1 VKVAVLPSANVS
13 PFTLGLYIGLGVA
26 IGVLIGVIM
35 GFFIGARTTM
45 RNPVF
50 RPFLQTG
57 LIGIFYDVDSDSLS
71 IEPIERRGDIY
82 ITKGNPPA
90 IYIPVPSATPIRIKG
105 STATAVFGISGSV
118 FRLATDLKALHDLGI
133 AEIVVNEKRIST
145 ERSNPYSEIV
155 DAARRL
161 ASSHSDS
168 LHSLTVDISPDVRI
182 GITYSIGTLARRLAQ
197 AAKNSMLSVFEGA
210 NYAYATGSRM
220 EALLSRMYAVRTGS
234 PTWLRYL
241 FLFLLIGLAAF
252 IVMQALKSSPTAI
265 HAVGGIVTH
274 ILTTTP

>member
-1 VKVAVLPSANVS
+1 VAVLPSANAS
-13 PFTLGLYIGLGVA
+13 PFTLELYIGLGVA
-26 IGVLIGVIM
+26 MGVLIGVIM
-35 GFFIGARTTM
+35 GFFIGARAPL

-118 FRLATDLKALHDLGI
+118 FRLATDIKALHDLGI

-182 GITYSIGTLARRLAQ
+182 GIVYSIGTLARRLAQ
-197 AAKNSMLSVFEGA
+197 AAKNSMLAVFEGA

-220 EALLSRMYAVRTGS
+220 EALLSRMYAVRQGS
-234 PTWLRYL
+234 PTWFRYL
-241 FLFLLIGLAAF
+241 LLFLLIGLVAF

-265 HAVGGIVTH
+265 HAVSGVVTH
-274 ILTTTP
+274 ILTTTTP

>member
-1 VKVAVLPSANVS
+1 VAPLPPANAS
-13 PFTLGLYIGLGVA
+13 PFTTGLYIALGLA
-26 IGVLIGVIM
+26 MGVLVGVIL
-35 GFFIGARTTM
+35 GFFLGARAPL

-71 IEPIERRGDIY
+71 IEPIEKRGDIY

-105 STATAVFGISGSV
+105 TRTTAVFGISGSV
-118 FRLATDLKALHDLGI
+118 FNLATDIKALHDLGI
-133 AEIVVNEKRIST
+133 AEVVVNEKRIST

-161 ASSHSDS
+161 ASAHSDS

-197 AAKNSMLSVFEGA
+197 AAKNSMLAVFEGA

-220 EALLSRMYAVRTGS
+220 EALLSRMYAMRTGS

-241 FLFLLIGLAAF
+241 VLAALIGLVVL
-252 IVMQALKSSPTAI
+252 IVVQVLRGAPSAM
-265 HAVGGIVTH
+265 HAVGGVVTH
-274 ILTTTP
+274 ILTTTTP

>member
-1 VKVAVLPSANVS
+1 MAPLPPANAS
-13 PFTLGLYIGLGVA
+13 PFTTGLYIALGLA
-26 IGVLIGVIM
+26 MGVLVGVIL
-35 GFFIGARTTM
+35 GFFLGARAPL

-71 IEPIERRGDIY
+71 IEPIEKRGDIY

-105 STATAVFGISGSV
+105 TRTTAVFGISGSV
-118 FRLATDLKALHDLGI
+118 FNLATDIKALHDLGI
-133 AEIVVNEKRIST
+133 AEVVVNEKRIST

-161 ASSHSDS
+161 ASAHSDS

-197 AAKNSMLSVFEGA
+197 AAKNSMLAVFEGA

-220 EALLSRMYAVRTGS
+220 EALLSRMYAMRTGS

-241 FLFLLIGLAAF
+241 VLAALIGLVVL
-252 IVMQALKSSPTAI
+252 IVVQVLRGAPSAM
-265 HAVGGIVTH
+265 HAVGGVVTH
-274 ILTTTP
+274 ILTTTTP

>member
-1 VKVAVLPSANVS
+1 MAVLPTANAS
-13 PFTLGLYIGLGVA
+13 PFTTGLYIGLGIA
-26 IGVLIGVIM
+26 MGVLIGVIM

-90 IYIPVPSATPIRIKG
+90 LYIPVPSATPIRIKG
-105 STATAVFGISGSV
+105 ARATAVFGISGSV
-118 FRLATDLKALHDLGI
+118 FHLATDIKALHDLGI
-133 AEIVVNEKRIST
+133 AEIIVNEKRIST

-197 AAKNSMLSVFEGA
+197 TAKNSMLAVFQGA
-210 NYAYATGSRM
+210 DYAYASGNKI
-220 EALLSRMYAVRTGS
+220 EAQLARIYGIRQGS
-234 PTWLRYL
+234 PSWIRYV
-241 FLFLLIGLAAF
+241 FLLMLIGLVIF
-252 IVMQALKSSPTAI
+252 IITQVLKGAPSAVHT
-265 HAVGGIVTH
+265 VGGIVTH
-274 ILTTTP
+274 ILTTTTP

>member
-1 VKVAVLPSANVS
+1 MAVLPSANAS
-13 PFTLGLYIGLGVA
+13 PFTLELYMGLGVA
-26 IGVLIGVIM
+26 MGVLIGVIM
-35 GFFIGARTTM
+35 GFFIGARAPL

-118 FRLATDLKALHDLGI
+118 FRLATDIKALHDLGI

-182 GITYSIGTLARRLAQ
+182 GIVYSIGTLARRLAQ
-197 AAKNSMLSVFEGA
+197 AAKNSMLAVFEGA

-220 EALLSRMYAVRTGS
+220 EALLSRIYAVRQGS
-234 PTWLRYL
+234 PTWFRYL
-241 FLFLLIGLAAF
+241 LLFLLIGLVAF

-274 ILTTTP
+274 ILTTTTP

>member
-1 VKVAVLPSANVS
+1 M
-13 PFTLGLYIGLGVA
+13 
-26 IGVLIGVIM
+26 GVLIGVIM

-45 RNPVF
+45 KNPVF

-105 STATAVFGISGSV
+105 TRATAVFGISGSV
-118 FRLATDLKALHDLGI
+118 FHLATDIKALHDLGI

-197 AAKNSMLSVFEGA
+197 AAKNSMLAVFQGA
-210 NYAYATGSRM
+210 DYAYASGNKI
-220 EALLSRMYAVRTGS
+220 EAQLARIYGIRQGS

-241 FLFLLIGLAAF
+241 VLVALISLVAL
-252 IVMQALKSSPTAI
+252 IVVQVLKGAPSAVHT
-265 HAVGGIVTH
+265 VGGIVTH
-274 ILTTTP
+274 ILTTTTP

>member
-1 VKVAVLPSANVS
+1 MAVLPPANAS

-26 IGVLIGVIM
+26 MGVLIGVIM
-35 GFFIGARTTM
+35 GFFIGARAPL

-118 FRLATDLKALHDLGI
+118 FRLATDIKALHDLGI

-182 GITYSIGTLARRLAQ
+182 GIVYSIGTLARRLAQ
-197 AAKNSMLSVFEGA
+197 AAKNSMLAVFEGA

-220 EALLSRMYAVRTGS
+220 EALLSRIYAVRQSS

-241 FLFLLIGLAAF
+241 VLFALIGLVALIA
-252 IVMQALKSSPTAI
+252 MQALKSSPTAI
-265 HAVGGIVTH
+265 HAVSGVVTH
-274 ILTTTP
+274 ILTTTTP

>member
-1 VKVAVLPSANVS
+1 VAVLPSANAS
-13 PFTLGLYIGLGVA
+13 PFTLELYIGLGVA
-26 IGVLIGVIM
+26 MGVLIGVIM
-35 GFFIGARTTM
+35 GFFIGARAPL

-118 FRLATDLKALHDLGI
+118 FRLATDIKALHDLGI

-182 GITYSIGTLARRLAQ
+182 GIVYSIGTLARRLAQ
-197 AAKNSMLSVFEGA
+197 AAKNSMLAVFEGA

-220 EALLSRMYAVRTGS
+220 EALLSRMYAVRQGS
-234 PTWLRYL
+234 PTWFRYL
-241 FLFLLIGLAAF
+241 LLFLLIGLVAF
-252 IVMQALKSSPTAI
+252 IAMQALKSSPTAI

-274 ILTTTP
+274 ILTTTTP

>member
-1 VKVAVLPSANVS
+1 MTVLPTANAS
-13 PFTLGLYIGLGVA
+13 PSTLGLYIGLGVA
-26 IGVLIGVIM
+26 MGVLIGVVM
-35 GFFIGARTTM
+35 GFFIGARAPL

-90 IYIPVPSATPIRIKG
+90 IYIPVPSTTPIRIKG

-118 FRLATDLKALHDLGI
+118 FRLATDIKALHDLGI

-168 LHSLTVDISPDVRI
+168 LHSLTVDISPEVRI
-182 GITYSIGTLARRLAQ
+182 GIVYSIGTLARRLAQ
-197 AAKNSMLSVFEGA
+197 AAKNSMLAVFQGA
-210 NYAYATGSRM
+210 DYVYASGNKI
-220 EALLSRMYAVRTGS
+220 EAQLARIYGIRQGS
-234 PTWLRYL
+234 PTWLRYV
-241 FLFLLIGLAAF
+241 FLLVLIGIVALL
-252 IVMQALKSSPTAI
+252 VMQALKSSPTAI
-265 HAVGGIVTH
+265 HTVGSVVTH
-274 ILTTTP
+274 ILTTTTP

>member
-1 VKVAVLPSANVS
+1 M
-13 PFTLGLYIGLGVA
+13 
-26 IGVLIGVIM
+26 GVLIGVVM
-35 GFFIGARTTM
+35 GFFIGARAPL

-90 IYIPVPSATPIRIKG
+90 IYIPVPSATPIRIRG

-118 FRLATDLKALHDLGI
+118 FRLATDIKALHDLGI

-197 AAKNSMLSVFEGA
+197 AAKNSMLAVFEGA

-234 PTWLRYL
+234 PTWIRYL
-241 FLFLLIGLAAF
+241 VLVALIGLVAL

-265 HAVGGIVTH
+265 HTVGGVVTH
-274 ILTTTP
+274 ILTTTTP

>member
-1 VKVAVLPSANVS
+1 MVTVLPTATAS
-13 PFTLGLYIGLGVA
+13 PFTLGLYIGLGLA
-26 IGVLIGVIM
+26 MGVLVGVII
-35 GFFIGARTTM
+35 GFFIGARAPL

-71 IEPIERRGDIY
+71 IEPIEKRGDIY

-90 IYIPVPSATPIRIKG
+90 LYIPVPSATPIRIKG
-105 STATAVFGISGSV
+105 SRATAVFGISGSV
-118 FRLATDLKALHDLGI
+118 FHLATDIKALHDLGI

-145 ERSNPYSEIV
+145 EKSNPYSEIV

-197 AAKNSMLSVFEGA
+197 AAKNSMLAVFQGA
-210 NYAYATGSRM
+210 DYAYASGNKI
-220 EALLSRMYAVRTGS
+220 EAQLARMYGVRTGS
-234 PTWLRYL
+234 PTWARYL
-241 FLFLLIGLAAF
+241 VLLALIGLVALIA
-252 IVMQALKSSPTAI
+252 MQVLRGAPSTI
-265 HAVGGIVTH
+265 HSVGGIVTH
-274 ILTTTP
+274 MLTTTP

>member
-1 VKVAVLPSANVS
+1 VAVLPSANAS

-26 IGVLIGVIM
+26 MGVLIGVIM
-35 GFFIGARTTM
+35 GFFIGARAPL

-118 FRLATDLKALHDLGI
+118 FRLATDIKALHDLGI

-182 GITYSIGTLARRLAQ
+182 GIVYSIGTLARRLAQ
-197 AAKNSMLSVFEGA
+197 AAKNSMLAVFEGA

-220 EALLSRMYAVRTGS
+220 EALLSRIYAVRQSS

-241 FLFLLIGLAAF
+241 VLFALIGLVALIA
-252 IVMQALKSSPTAI
+252 MQALKSSPTAI
-265 HAVGGIVTH
+265 HAVSGVVTH
-274 ILTTTP
+274 ILTTTTP

>member
-1 VKVAVLPSANVS
+1 VAVLPSANTS
-13 PFTLGLYIGLGVA
+13 PFTLELYIGLGVA
-26 IGVLIGVIM
+26 MGVLIGVIM
-35 GFFIGARTTM
+35 GFFIGARAPL

-118 FRLATDLKALHDLGI
+118 FRLATDIKALHDLGI

-182 GITYSIGTLARRLAQ
+182 GIVYSIGTLARRLAQ
-197 AAKNSMLSVFEGA
+197 AAKNSMLAVFEGA

-220 EALLSRMYAVRTGS
+220 EALLSRMYAVRQGS
-234 PTWLRYL
+234 PTWFRYL
-241 FLFLLIGLAAF
+241 LLFLLIGLVAF
-252 IVMQALKSSPTAI
+252 IAMQALKSSPTAI
-265 HAVGGIVTH
+265 HAVGGVVTH
-274 ILTTTP
+274 ILTTTTP

>member
-1 VKVAVLPSANVS
+1 MAVLPSANAS

-26 IGVLIGVIM
+26 MGVLIGVIM
-35 GFFIGARTTM
+35 GFFIGARAPL

-118 FRLATDLKALHDLGI
+118 FRLATDIKALHDLGI

-182 GITYSIGTLARRLAQ
+182 GIVYSIGTLARRLAQ
-197 AAKNSMLSVFEGA
+197 AAKNSMLAVFEGA

-220 EALLSRMYAVRTGS
+220 EALLSRIYAVRQSS

-241 FLFLLIGLAAF
+241 VLFALIGLVALIA
-252 IVMQALKSSPTAI
+252 MQALKSSPTAI
-265 HAVGGIVTH
+265 HAVSGVVTH
-274 ILTTTP
+274 ILTTTTP

>member
-1 VKVAVLPSANVS
+1 VAVLPSANTS
-13 PFTLGLYIGLGVA
+13 PFTLELYIGLGVA
-26 IGVLIGVIM
+26 MGVLIGVIM
-35 GFFIGARTTM
+35 GFFIGARAPL

-118 FRLATDLKALHDLGI
+118 FRLATDIKALHDLGI

-168 LHSLTVDISPDVRI
+168 LHSLTVDISPEVRI

-197 AAKNSMLSVFEGA
+197 TAKNSMLAVFEGA

-220 EALLSRMYAVRTGS
+220 EALLSRMYAVRQGS
-234 PTWLRYL
+234 PTWFRYL
-241 FLFLLIGLAAF
+241 LLFLLIGLVAF

-274 ILTTTP
+274 ILTTTTP

>member
-1 VKVAVLPSANVS
+1 VAVLPPANAS

-26 IGVLIGVIM
+26 MGVLIGIVM
-35 GFFIGARTTM
+35 GFFIGARAPL
-45 RNPVF
+45 RNPIF

-118 FRLATDLKALHDLGI
+118 FRLATDIKALHDLGI

-168 LHSLTVDISPDVRI
+168 LHSLTVDISPEVRI
-182 GITYSIGTLARRLAQ
+182 GIVYSIGTLARRLAQ
-197 AAKNSMLSVFEGA
+197 AAKNSMLAVFQGA
-210 NYAYATGSRM
+210 DYVYASGNKI
-220 EALLSRMYAVRTGS
+220 EAQLARIYGIRQGS
-234 PTWLRYL
+234 PTWLRYVVLL
-241 FLFLLIGLAAF
+241 FLIILVAL

-274 ILTTTP
+274 ILTTTTP

>member
-1 VKVAVLPSANVS
+1 VAVLPSANAS
-13 PFTLGLYIGLGVA
+13 PFTLELYIGLGVA
-26 IGVLIGVIM
+26 MGVLIGVIM
-35 GFFIGARTTM
+35 GFFIGARAPL

-118 FRLATDLKALHDLGI
+118 FRLATDIKALHDLGI

-182 GITYSIGTLARRLAQ
+182 GIVYSIGTLARRLAQ
-197 AAKNSMLSVFEGA
+197 AAKNSMLAVFEGA

-220 EALLSRMYAVRTGS
+220 EALLSRIYAVRQGS
-234 PTWLRYL
+234 PTWFRYL
-241 FLFLLIGLAAF
+241 LLFLLIGLVAF

-274 ILTTTP
+274 ILTTTTP

>member
-1 VKVAVLPSANVS
+1 MAVLPPANAS
-13 PFTLGLYIGLGVA
+13 PFTFGLYMALSVA
-26 IGVLIGVIM
+26 IGVLIGVILGIFLGM
-35 GFFIGARTTM
+35 RAPL

-90 IYIPVPSATPIRIKG
+90 IYIPVPNATPIRIKG

-133 AEIVVNEKRIST
+133 AELLIGEKRIST

-197 AAKNSMLSVFEGA
+197 DAKNSMLFVFQGA
-210 NYAYATGSRM
+210 DYVYAAGNKI
-220 EALLSRMYAVRTGS
+220 EAQLARIYGARAGS
-234 PTWLRYL
+234 PAWLRYL
-241 FLFLLIGLAAF
+241 VLVVLIGLAML
-252 IVMQALKSSPTAI
+252 IVMQALKGAPSAM
-265 HAVGGIVTH
+265 HAVGGVVTH
-274 ILTTTP
+274 ILTTTSP